1 MGEETRVRN
10 PFVVKFREGNETGIN
25 VLCVEL
31 HKLCVSRD
39 RRLAELV
46 FEVAAL
52 RTKIHSTTIGV
63 EGPLWCPDAAKR
75 GWKAGVKKRIF
86 LSTSFSSSKIESS
99 DLIAHSV
106 KWRHK

>member
-1 MGEETRVRN
+1 MGEEMRVRN

-46 FEVAAL
+46 FEVAASEDENSL
-52 RTKIHSTTIGV
+52 DDHRCGGTIVVSRSGEARL
-63 EGPLWCPDAAKR
+63 EGWR
-75 GWKAGVKKRIF
+75 GKKN
-86 LSTSFSSSKIESS
+86 LSFDVLLEF
-99 DLIAHSV
+99 
-106 KWRHK
+106 